1 MIRLYGDTNSAEGG
15 MTGENKHARSGPR
28 IRSAADALT
37 CSCACLR
44 TLAYA
49 GPAQITADLRITVH
63 RNAVF
68 EFIQPKI

>member
-1 MIRLYGDTNSAEGG
+1 

-37 CSCACLR
+37 CSRACLR
-44 TLAYA
+44 TLAAYA
-49 GPAQITADLRITVH
+49 GPTQITADLRITVH
-63 RNAVF
+63 RNAAF